1 MKLIST
7 YEKIERR
14 TVYDCRIKSIMELM
28 RHYGLVL
35 TSFEIL
41 LICRAITFNYDRVV
55 IPGIL
60 ENEVPYGTVS
70 TDKIEEVFFKSLE
83 IRYVEQKIGDSIE
96 DWAFM
101 KSLIDKDIPI
111 MFKIDSR
118 FLNKEYKKSGKLNLY
133 YLSTLLL
140 VGYEEETQSVL
151 VVLMKTSEK
160 DTVTK
165 ISIDDFQTYRNTDCM
180 PEGADYR
187 CYYLPDDCGV
197 NEVTKKKIRQEI
209 WSGLREIVEHMLD
222 KSVLE
227 NMKYGAFIG
236 TEQTVGIQGMKSLK
250 SNLEELIRT
259 YKTGSET
266 DKKLIK
272 LMLIFIRNN
281 LLFGSHTAFRSEF
294 AACLKMCH
302 EKYGFEYT
310 LTASNKF
317 YEVSKKWMNFF
328 AQLSGI
334 AHKND
339 DISEL
344 FSQTIETL
352 ESIIEIEEEQ
362 YLKLSEKLCHN
373 YIK

>member
-7 YEKIERR
+7 YEEIERR

-35 TSFEIL
+35 TSYEIL

-60 ENEVPYGTVS
+60 KNEVPYGTVS
-70 TDKIEEVFFKSLE
+70 TDKIEETFFKSLG
-83 IRYVEQKIGDSIE
+83 IRYVEQKIGDSAE

-118 FLNKEYKKSGKLNLY
+118 FLNEEYKKPGKLNLY

-151 VVLMKTSEK
+151 VVLMNTSEK

-165 ISIDDFQTYRNTDCM
+165 LSMEDFQKYRNTDCM
-180 PEGADYR
+180 PEGADYC

-197 NEVTKKKIRQEI
+197 NELTKEKIRQAV
-209 WSGLREIVEHMLD
+209 WHGLHGIVECMLD
-222 KSVLE
+222 KSASV
-227 NMKYGAFIG
+227 NMHYGAFIG

-250 SNLEELIRT
+250 NDLEELISS
-259 YKTGSET
+259 YKSGSET

-281 LLFGSHTAFRSEF
+281 LLFGSHTAFRSEL

-310 LTASNKF
+310 LTASKKF
-317 YEVSKKWMNFF
+317 YEVSKKWMSFF
-328 AQLSGI
+328 THLSGI

-344 FSQTIETL
+344 FLQSIEVL
-352 ESIIEIEEEQ
+352 ENIIEIEEEQ
-362 YLKLSEKLCHN
+362 YLKLSEELFHN
-373 YIK
+373 NIK